1 MGQTAT
7 LPRSS
12 KSVEEEDVQ
21 GMMVAQ
27 MPQSREVEVQEPV
40 FGSPIDS
47 KGLSYEL
54 TA

>member
-12 KSVEEEDVQ
+12 KSVEEEEGVQ
-21 GMMVAQ
+21 GMAPQ